1 MAALLFKC
9 PKTNQQAPPGI
20 GTDTQSLRQLWQKNG
35 QSELPPL
42 WRNAQNLDTQYVR
55 QVGKAKAQASM
66 QPAPNPIAV
75 CPHSSRPQSRM
86 SSRTAERAVA
96 AGIAHNQMFTGTT
109 TKYE

>member
-20 GTDTQSLRQLWQKNG
+20 GTDM
-35 QSELPPL
+35 PPL

-96 AGIAHNQMFTGTT
+96 AGIAHNQMLTGTT

>member
-20 GTDTQSLRQLWQKNG
+20 GTDTQSLRYLWQKNG

-75 CPHSSRPQSRM
+75 CPHSRQPQSRM

-96 AGIAHNQMFTGTT
+96 PGVGPKQSVTGTT
-109 TKYE
+109 